1 MDTSIEAQLS
11 EITKFFLGQP
21 LKESFRNSQQ
31 NISLGKITYGAG
43 CHRVHLDHPVRR
55 YMRKKP
61 AFRHEQEA
69 RLVFFD
75 ENKDHLGKPGVL
87 IPVDVKILIEKVVI
101 SPKAEAWFLSLVKN
115 LIAKLG
121 YAVKVIPSDGSR

>member
-1 MDTSIEAQLS
+1 MDTTIEAQLS
-11 EITKFFLGQP
+11 EITQFFLGQP

-43 CHRVHLDHPVRR
+43 CHRVRLDHPVRR

-61 AFRHEQEA
+61 AFRHEHEQEP

-75 ENKDHLGKPGVL
+75 ENKNHLGKPGVL

-101 SPKAEAWFLSLVKN
+101 SP
-115 LIAKLG
+115 
-121 YAVKVIPSDGSR
+121 